1 MTPTDLIAVT
11 LNAQAWDTITRI
23 LADAPYRV
31 SAPFIVEI
39 QNQCIKQQQRFSL
52 APSETAA
59 E

>member
-11 LNAQAWDTITRI
+11 LNAQAWDTVMRI

-31 SAPFIVEI
+31 SAPFIIEI
-39 QNQCIKQQQRFSL
+39 QNQCIRQSEP
-52 APSETAA
+52 APMRVASAAA

>member
-1 MTPTDLIAVT
+1 MTPTDRIAVT
-11 LNAQAWDTITRI
+11 LEAQSWETIMRI

-39 QNQCIKQQQRFSL
+39 QNQCMKQT
-52 APSETAA
+52 APAPMRVADAAA